1 MRAVTHA
8 PGVLE
13 SPKKPASKNVVYG
26 RGVDCRVLGPVEVL
40 SEGSACA
47 LGGPK
52 QRAVIAVLAAAA
64 GRPVSV
70 DALLQAI
77 YGEDASPSSRATLH
91 TYVSN
96 LRNVLGDVIVRR
108 SDAYLLDCSD
118 ATIDAVEFEDA
129 YNTALRLGSAA
140 DMASHLREALSMWR
154 GHPFA
159 DVDAHG
165 HLDGQ
170 ITRLNELRLAALESR
185 LDADLRAGRHREVV
199 AELDALTVEYP
210 FRENL
215 RAMHML
221 ALYRSGRQGDALRAC
236 ASTRAF
242 LVEELGIDPSPEL
255 QELEQ
260 RILRQDRQL
269 LLDVAP
275 TVQQRAVVV
284 ADIED
289 SGWSSP
295 AQREAAFARRD
306 SALAVTL
313 DEPDGIPLAP
323 MGTAAY
329 AVFIDPIR
337 AVRAAR
343 AAVAERTRVAVD
355 FGDLQIDDNEPLGP
369 PLTRAAR
376 LVAVAHPGQALM
388 SPAAHDALTAAG
400 APGWAAEALGRFD
413 IAGLDPGMQIFQL
426 VGDGFAAG
434 FPELVLDRLP
444 PPLPSGAERAIP
456 GYELRALLG
465 IGELGEVHRA
475 YQATVG
481 REVAVRVFGPGMVG
495 HPQFLR
501 RFETAAQR
509 ITRVEHPG
517 LVPFLDYWRE
527 PTRAV
532 LVTRLLTGG
541 TLRDRTPEG
550 GMDSAT
556 ALHIFETIASAVA
569 SAHRHGI
576 VHGRLRPHNVLFDGE
591 DNAYVADLGVDEM
604 CTGVTGFG
612 ASAYDA
618 PERLGGALA
627 TPASDIYS
635 LGVLIHELL
644 GGSPPPVDA
653 ALPKLDSPADTVVAR
668 ATDGDPNRRYGS
680 VEELAADLRDTL
692 VGRTDTPA
700 VFVPTRNPYRG
711 LAPFEQA
718 DVADFFGR
726 DRATAEM
733 VAILDEQPLL
743 LVVGPSGIGKSSAVK
758 AGLLPALS
766 GGALAWS
773 DSWLVTEMVPGRS
786 PFGQLAVALAR
797 IATGPVPD
805 VIGDLTS
812 AKRSLEDIVT
822 RIAPSTVVVLVVDQ
836 FEELFTETVDD
847 RERRAFLR
855 MLVDVANGRMGAVR
869 IIATMRAD
877 FFDRPLA
884 YPGFADAIKDRTVVL
899 GAMTEPELA
908 DAVSCPAAGVGIE
921 VDPALVDRLTADAV
935 SQPGSLPLLQY
946 VMADLF
952 VRRTSNTITLAA
964 YLESGGLAGAIGRRA
979 ETIFQALDRTQQ
991 DTAQQLF
998 LRLVNVSDGGDDTRR
1013 RARLTELEQAGIA
1026 GDPLDVVLD
1035 EFGRERLL
1043 TFDRDPS
1050 SRTPTVEV
1058 AHEAL
1063 LTDWDRLNNW
1073 IDAARDDLLTRRR
1086 LESATNEWIHA
1097 DCDGSFLI
1105 GGGRLEVTE
1114 TWAAESRFALTHDE
1128 QRFLQESRARFD
1140 RDLRSRARRRRVAVG
1155 ALMIGLVATAALAAL
1170 ALRQRDRADA
1180 SRTLAEARRL
1190 GTQAQLVDNYDQALL
1205 LAVEGRHLDDTP
1217 ETQKNLLTTI
1227 QRFPQAT
1234 AVLRPGAEKF
1244 FDIGFAQDSQSLL
1257 ATGPAGLY
1265 KYDIASS
1272 QLVSTVPVRS
1282 YGTAGAVSPDGTRAV
1297 IALDLGDSLPLDI
1310 IDTARLEIGGP
1321 TMSSPDSNTVSRV
1334 VVSPDGRYVAGVTDN
1349 TLTGS
1354 GLVPAIAFVWDVS
1367 KGGDPI
1373 LRHGFEAEYR
1383 ERDVA
1388 FSPDSKQLLVAG
1400 GEGTAVL
1407 DIASGATLSQIGGAY
1422 PPIAVSPDGRTL
1434 AATTDRGRAVII
1446 GLFDVTSGR
1455 RGGAPLAGHADRIV
1469 RMAFSA
1475 NGTALASGGDDNLVM
1490 VWNVT
1495 TGDGRPLRGHAARVN
1510 ALAFT
1515 GDGTTL
1521 WSGGDDGAIFAWDLQ
1536 RATTL
1541 VHRASTSAEGSQLP
1555 FESTDM
1561 VIAPDGAHV
1570 AFPSSDDLH
1579 VAIRDVEG
1587 GGLIELPPAR
1597 FDAED
1602 RLLVDLFLSFSP
1614 DGQKFLTV
1622 SSSPDK
1628 AGGMLRVRDVNTGEV
1643 LADSQSSGMVFA
1655 KYPRGPMAVFTP
1667 DGRRVVAIQVD
1678 TIDPENVDPGDTENV
1693 VESIVVLD
1701 ADTLAP
1707 DGGEPVPIGD
1717 FGRAIGVTPDGTQAV
1732 VVVSDIQ
1739 PNTDVVLIDL
1749 TTRSVVRSTSVEL
1762 LGEPFPGSR
1771 NNSFA
1776 ADGRTVGLGNNRGD
1790 IGVVDAVSGKVTTL
1804 PLVHNVVESEAF
1816 APDGATF
1823 ITTGQD
1829 GAVYLWDAETQ
1840 HRLGSMTPLGPI
1852 RVRARYLA
1860 DDQVMLVY
1868 GTGEILEWDPRPDAW
1883 EAYACKVAGR
1893 NLGQAEWAELFP
1905 GQAYRVTCPQYPAGE

>member
-1 MRAVTHA
+1 MVYR
-8 PGVLE
+8 
-13 SPKKPASKNVVYG
+13 SKTADKNMVYR

-40 SEGSACA
+40 SAGSACA

-52 QRAVIAVLAAAA
+52 QRAVVAVLVAAA

-77 YGEDASPSSRATLH
+77 YGDDASPSSRATLH

-118 ATIDAVEFEDA
+118 ATIDAVEFEKT
-129 YNTALRLGSAA
+129 YNTALQLGSAA

-159 DVDAHG
+159 DVEAHG

-210 FRENL
+210 FRETL

-260 RILRQDRQL
+260 RILRQERQL
-269 LLDVAP
+269 LLEVAP

-306 SALAVTL
+306 SALAVHL
-313 DEPDGIPLAP
+313 DEPGGIPLAP

-329 AVFIDPIR
+329 AVFIDPIQ

-343 AAVAERTRVAVD
+343 AAVAERTRVVVD
-355 FGDLQIDDNEPLGP
+355 FGDLQIDDNEPVGP
-369 PLTRAAR
+369 PITRAAR

-388 SPAAHDALTAAG
+388 SPAAQDALTVAG
-400 APGWAAEALGRFD
+400 APGWAAESLGRFD

-517 LVPFLDYWRE
+517 LVPLLDYWRE

-541 TLRDRTPEG
+541 TLRDRTPKG

-556 ALHIFETIASAVA
+556 AMHIFENVASVVA
-569 SAHRHGI
+569 SAHRQGI

-604 CTGVTGFG
+604 CAGVTGFG

-627 TPASDIYS
+627 TPASDVYS

-644 GGSPPPVDA
+644 GGSPPPIDA
-653 ALPKLDSPADTVVAR
+653 ALPKLDSPAAPVVTR
-668 ATDGDPNRRYGS
+668 ATDADPNRRYGS
-680 VEELAADLRDTL
+680 IEQLAADLRDTL

-718 DVADFFGR
+718 DAADFFGR

-758 AGLLPALS
+758 AGLLPGLS
-766 GGALAWS
+766 RGAIHAS
-773 DSWLVTEMVPGRS
+773 ENWLVTEMVPGRS
-786 PFGQLAVALAR
+786 PFGQLAVALTR
-797 IATGPVPD
+797 IATCPLPD
-805 VIGDLTS
+805 VIGDVISET
-812 AKRSLEDIVT
+812 RPLEDFVA
-822 RIAPSTVVVLVVDQ
+822 RIAPTSVVVLVVDQ

-855 MLVDVANGRMGAVR
+855 VLVDVANGRMGAVR

-877 FFDRPLA
+877 FFDRPLD
-884 YPGFADAIKDRTVVL
+884 YPGFADAIKERTVVL
-899 GAMTEPELA
+899 GAMTVPELA
-908 DAVSCPAAGVGIE
+908 DAVARPAAGVGIDVE
-921 VDPALVDRLTADAV
+921 PALVDRLTADAV

-979 ETIFQALDRTQQ
+979 ETIFEALDQLQQ
-991 DTAQQLF
+991 GTAQQLF

-1026 GDPLDVVLD
+1026 VEPLDVVLN
-1035 EFGRERLL
+1035 EFGRQRLL

-1063 LTDWDRLNNW
+1063 LTDWDRLKSW
-1073 IDAARDDLLTRRR
+1073 IDEARDDLLTRRR
-1086 LESATNEWIHA
+1086 LESATHEWINA
-1097 DCDGSFLI
+1097 ECDGSFLI

-1114 TWAAESRFALTHDE
+1114 MWAAESGFALTHDE
-1128 QRFLQESRARFD
+1128 RRFLEESRAKLD

-1155 ALMIGLVATAALAAL
+1155 ALMIGLVATVALVAL
-1170 ALRQRDRADA
+1170 ALRQRDRANDA
-1180 SRTLAEARRL
+1180 GTLAEARRL
-1190 GTQAQLVDNYDQALL
+1190 GTQAQLVADYDQALL
-1205 LAVEGRHLDDTP
+1205 LAVEGRHLGDTP

-1227 QRFPQAT
+1227 QRSPQVT
-1234 AVLRPGAEKF
+1234 AVLRPGEESL
-1244 FDIGFAQDSQSLL
+1244 FDVGLTPDGQTLF
-1257 ATGPAGLY
+1257 ATGAAGLY

-1272 QLVSTVPVRS
+1272 RLVGAVAAR
-1282 YGTAGAVSPDGTRAV
+1282 GDGRAGAVSPDGTHAV
-1297 IALDLGDSLPLDI
+1297 IAFNLGDEMEPLDI
-1310 IDTARLEIGGP
+1310 IDAARLEISGP
-1321 TMSSPDSNTVSRV
+1321 TMLSPDFNTVSRV
-1334 VVSPDGRYVAGVTDN
+1334 VFSPDGRYVAGVTDN
-1349 TLTGS
+1349 TQS
-1354 GLVPAIAFVWDVS
+1354 GAGFVPAIAFVWDVG

-1373 LRHGFEAEYR
+1373 LRHAFDAEYG

-1400 GEGTAVL
+1400 SGGTAVV
-1407 DIASGATLSQIGGAY
+1407 DMASGTKVGQIEGAY
-1422 PPIAVSPDGRTL
+1422 PPIALSPDGGTL
-1434 AATTDRGRAVII
+1434 AATTDQGRAVVIA
-1446 GLFDVTSGR
+1446 LFDVASR
-1455 RGGAPLAGHADRIV
+1455 QQRSPVLAGHTERIV
-1469 RMAFSA
+1469 RLAFSSD
-1475 NGTALASGGDDNLVM
+1475 GTALASGGDDHLVM
-1490 VWNVT
+1490 VWDAAS
-1495 TGDGRPLRGHAARVN
+1495 GDGDSFTGHAARVN
-1510 ALAFT
+1510 ALAFS

-1521 WSGGDDGAIFAWDLQ
+1521 WSGGEDGAIIAWDRQL
-1536 RATTL
+1536 ANTL
-1541 VHRASTSAEGSQLP
+1541 VHRASTRADRPPLP

-1561 VIAPDGAHV
+1561 VIAPDGGHV
-1570 AFPSSDDLH
+1570 AFPSGDDFH
-1579 VAIRDVEG
+1579 VAIRDVATGILTEF
-1587 GGLIELPPAR
+1587 PPAR
-1597 FDAED
+1597 YDAD
-1602 RLLVDLFLSFSP
+1602 DLRIVDTFLSFSM
-1614 DGQKFLTV
+1614 DGQRFLTV
-1622 SSSPDK
+1622 STEL
-1628 AGGMLRVRDVNTGEV
+1628 AGGTLRLWDVNTGV
-1643 LADSQSSGMVFA
+1643 MLADSQSSGMVFA
-1655 KYPRGPMAVFTP
+1655 YHPVGPMAVFTP
-1667 DGRRVVAIQVD
+1667 DRRHVVAIQVD
-1678 TIDPENVDPGDTENV
+1678 GDDAADAEKIDEYV
-1693 VESIVVLD
+1693 VVLD

-1707 DGGEPVPIGD
+1707 AGGEPVPIGD
-1717 FGRAIGVTPDGTQAV
+1717 LVRAVGVTPDGSQAI
-1732 VVVSDIQ
+1732 VVVSYPKEP

-1749 TTRSVVRSTSVEL
+1749 GARRIVRSTPVEL
-1762 LGEPFPGSR
+1762 LGEPFPFSR

-1776 ADGRTVGLGNNRGD
+1776 ADGRTVGLGNNNGD
-1790 IGVVDAVSGKVTTL
+1790 IGIVDAVSGEVTTS
-1804 PLVHNVVESEAF
+1804 PLVHNAVESETF
-1816 APDGATF
+1816 APDVATF
-1823 ITTGQD
+1823 ITTGRD
-1829 GAVYLWDAETQ
+1829 GAIYLWDTATQ
-1840 HRLGSMTPLGPI
+1840 HQLGSIAPLGPI
-1852 RVRARYLA
+1852 RVRAQFLA
-1860 DDQVMLVY
+1860 DDRVMLVY

-1893 NLGQAEWAELFP
+1893 NLSQAEWDDLFP
-1905 GQAYRVTCPQYPAGE
+1905 GQAYRVTCPQYRAGE